1 MKYATIILIVAICM
15 ASSVMAIEECTSPIN
30 YNEVPCFT
38 LLAISSSISCAPIN
52 MTVYNNT
59 DSIYN
64 MSMLETSNP
73 SLCNATFNIST
84 PGTYT
89 LLYSNGNFTDTGSII
104 VEGSGMEWLVYLAA
118 ALSIA
123 LFIIAYLSKDP
134 NLLTLCGMMFLI
146 TGIILIAVG
155 FGSIQNVWTQSVGM
169 IVFGIGAIFLVVP
182 NLDWIEQMMR

>member
-1 MKYATIILIVAICM
+1 
-15 ASSVMAIEECTSPIN
+15 
-30 YNEVPCFT
+30 
-38 LLAISSSISCAPIN
+38 
-52 MTVYNNT
+52 
-59 DSIYN
+59 
-64 MSMLETSNP
+64 
-73 SLCNATFNIST
+73 LCNATFNIST